1 MRYRYT
7 FEVKSHTQLAETL
20 HFAHQGFRFRL
31 VETGRRF
38 TKLIV
43 ETDSVVIPLPSVKQ
57 PTPEKQPA
65 FTVPP
70 EPFLDIVIEEV
81 RAIRGALAL
90 WGVVDIDVDQPLREF
105 LPETPEETAACQI
118 TSIRYQR
125 RDREKLPIVP
135 NTTDLLIRC
144 IVSRGK
150 LAPYEVPLEFHR
162 RGVDDRYR
170 EQYVEAIFNFF
181 FVLEYLFAGGK
192 FRSAQVVENFLASPE
207 LLAGLAEARTQFL
220 GAIQSEDL
228 AKRFREKYGDQSDEE
243 IVQTI
248 VELRGKL
255 HHQSI
260 KRTNWHPAL
269 QKEFEMDADLLGAV
283 CQSVLMA
290 KVLGV
295 LFDRHE
301 KEQFLATPVLDI
313 NDKPIPVTDLE
324 QLDA

>member
-1 MRYRYT
+1 MRYRHT
-7 FEVKSHTQLAETL
+7 FEVRSHTELAQTL
-20 HFAHQGFRFRL
+20 HFTHQGLRFRL

-43 ETDSVVIPLPSVKQ
+43 ETGSVVIPLPTVKQ
-57 PTPEKQPA
+57 PTLEKQPR
-65 FTVPP
+65 FTVPSD
-70 EPFLDIVIEEV
+70 PFLDVVIEEV

-125 RDREKLPIVP
+125 RDREKLPILP

-150 LAPYEVPLEFHR
+150 LAPYEVPLEFQR
-162 RGVDDRYR
+162 RGLDDRHR
-170 EQYVEAIFNFF
+170 DQYVEAIFNFF
-181 FVLEYLFAGGK
+181 FVLEYLFAGRK
-192 FRSAQVVENFLASPE
+192 FRTAQVVENFLASAE
-207 LLAGLAEARTQFL
+207 LRAGLAEARSTFL
-220 GAIQSEDL
+220 ATVQSEDS
-228 AKRFREKYGDQSDEE
+228 ARRFREKYGDRSDEV
-243 IVQTI
+243 VQAI

-269 QKEFEMDADLLGAV
+269 QKEFEMDADFLGAV
-283 CQSVLMA
+283 CQSVLMM

-295 LFDRHE
+295 LFDQHD
-301 KEQFLATPVLDI
+301 KEQFLATPIFDI
-313 NDKPIPVTDLE
+313 NDKCIRVTNLG

>member
-1 MRYRYT
+1 
-7 FEVKSHTQLAETL
+7 
-20 HFAHQGFRFRL
+20 
-31 VETGRRF
+31 
-38 TKLIV
+38 
-43 ETDSVVIPLPSVKQ
+43 VVIPLPSVKQ
-57 PTPEKQPA
+57 PTLEKQPR

-70 EPFLDIVIEEV
+70 DPFLDVVIEEI

-90 WGVVDIDVDQPLREF
+90 WGVVDIDIDQAVREF

-125 RDREKLPIVP
+125 PNREELPLVP

-150 LAPYEVPLEFHR
+150 LAPYEVPLEFQR
-162 RGVDDRYR
+162 RGLDDRYR
-170 EQYVEAIFNFF
+170 KQYVEAIFNFF

-192 FRSAQVVENFLASPE
+192 FRTAQVVENFLASPE
-207 LLAGLAEARTQFL
+207 LLAGLAEARSTFL
-220 GAIQSEDL
+220 GAIQSEES
-228 AKRFREKYGDQSDEE
+228 AKQFREKYGDRSDEE
-243 IVQTI
+243 VVTAI

-269 QKEFEMDADLLGAV
+269 QQEFEMDADFLGAV

-290 KVLGV
+290 KVLGI
-295 LFDRHE
+295 LFDQYE
-301 KEQFLATPVLDI
+301 KEQFLATTVLDI
-313 NDKPIPVTDLE
+313 NDKPIRVINLE
-324 QLDA
+324 RLDV